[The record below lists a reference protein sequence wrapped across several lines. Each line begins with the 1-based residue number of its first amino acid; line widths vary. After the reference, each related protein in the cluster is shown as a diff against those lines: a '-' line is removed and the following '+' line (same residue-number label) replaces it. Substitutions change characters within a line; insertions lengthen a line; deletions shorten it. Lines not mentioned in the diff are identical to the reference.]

1 MKKIAA
7 ILLISILPLALAA
20 QTPSSPKVAEM
31 KRLDFLVGQW
41 QGEGWIML
49 GTKQR
54 HTFRQTENVQRKV
67 DGTVLL
73 IEGLGKSMD
82 TGDAGA
88 IIHTAFAVLSYEKDA
103 KVFRWRAFRADGS
116 SIDTEAKVSENML
129 VWGFRDPRGGNIRFT
144 IKLNEKGQ
152 WFEVGEMSRD
162 SQTWLKFFEM
172 TLNRVAS
179 VAANT
184 PPHKSFER
192 TTRQLVSY
200 HLA

>member
-1 MKKIAA
+1 MKKISALS
-7 ILLISILPLALAA
+7 LLLMVWCAPSLAQSAH
-20 QTPSSPKVAEM
+20 PSVTGEM
-31 KRLDFLVGQW
+31 KKLDFLVGQW

-49 GTKQR
+49 GPNQR

-67 DGTVLL
+67 GGTVLL

-82 TGDAGA
+82 TSNAGA
-88 IIHTAFAVLSYEKDA
+88 IVHNAFAVLSYDKDA

-129 VWGFRDPRGGNIRFT
+129 IWGFRDPRGGNIRFT

-152 WFEVGEMSRD
+152 WYEIGEMSRD
-162 SQTWLKFFEM
+162 GQTWLKFFEM

-179 VAANT
+179 VAANAL
-184 PPHKSFER
+184 PNNSLNR
-192 TTRQLVSY
+192 TRNQAAF
-200 HLA
+200 HL